1 MQKPISIT
9 ITPGSVVTVVAV
21 LASFW
26 LVFYLRDLV
35 LLVITAVVLAS
46 ALEPATAR
54 LMRWGIPRIISVV
67 LLYISILS
75 LLVGMFYAF
84 VPQLV
89 AETNAFVQEVPVY
102 LETLDINPADIGF
115 TAEGDGDLTTWLLD
129 MQQVVRQAGGG
140 VVSAASS
147 IFGGVMSFVLIVVLS
162 FYFAVQERGID
173 DFLRMVTPIKKQG
186 YILGLWKRAQYKMG
200 RWMQGQLLLSLI
212 VGVLVYIS
220 LLLLGVPYAL
230 LLAIVAGLLEL
241 IPVFGSILAAVPAIA
256 IAFLSGGTPLAL
268 LVILV
273 YVVVNQLQANVIY
286 PLVVQKVLGIAP
298 LVVILAIIVGVQLGG
313 FLGILIA
320 VPVAA
325 ALQEYINDLQKERT
339 RKDEEKGEEY
349 VLVKEW
355 REV

>member
-1 MQKPISIT
+1 MQKAVTVT
-9 ITPGSVVTVVAV
+9 ITPGTIITAVAI
-21 LASFW
+21 LAACW
-26 LVFYLRDLV
+26 VAFYLRDMVLV
-35 LLVITAVVLAS
+35 VVTAIVLAS
-46 ALEPATAR
+46 AIEPAAAR
-54 LMRWGIPRIISVV
+54 MVQWGVPRVVGVV
-67 LLYISILS
+67 LIYVTIAAMIVSF
-75 LLVGMFYAF
+75 FYFF
-84 VPQLV
+84 VPRLV
-89 AETNAFVQEVPVY
+89 VETNNFVQDVPVY
-102 LETLDINPADIGF
+102 LETLAIDPADLGF
-115 TAEGDGDLTTWLLD
+115 MPTTEGDFTTWLLD
-129 MQQVVRQAGGG
+129 TQQVVRQAGGG
-140 VVSAASS
+140 VVAAASA
-147 IFGGVMSFVLIVVLS
+147 IFGGLMSFALIVVLS
-162 FYFAVQERGID
+162 FYLAVQDRGID
-173 DFLRMVTPIKKQG
+173 DFLKMITPIKKQG

-256 IAFLSGGTPLAL
+256 ISFIDGGTTLAL

-325 ALQEYINDLQKERT
+325 GLQEYINDLQRERT
-339 RKDEEKGEEY
+339 RKDEEGGEEY
-349 VLVKEW
+349 VLVKE
-355 REV
+355 